1 MNSSSSMRHPVLEV
15 FKYCTLITLVGKI
28 GKYYKTKI
36 VFLQNLEAKQKNQM
50 RTKTS
55 ILKNNI
61 NEK

>member
-1 MNSSSSMRHPVLEV
+1 MQHPVLEV
-15 FKYCTLITLVGKI
+15 LKYCTLITLIGKI

-36 VFLQNLEAKQKNQM
+36 VFLQNLEAIQKNQM